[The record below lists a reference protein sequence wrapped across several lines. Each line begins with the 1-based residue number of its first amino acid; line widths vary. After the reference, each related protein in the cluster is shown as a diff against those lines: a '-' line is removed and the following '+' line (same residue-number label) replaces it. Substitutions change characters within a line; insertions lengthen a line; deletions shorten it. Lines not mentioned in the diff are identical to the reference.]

1 MPRALVVTYPW
12 LPLFSGGVKHV
23 ATLSRFLPAAG
34 WEPLIL
40 TRDWSEAPAPD
51 DADVGLITQPIDAT
65 PSLKHAATLPTVRAS
80 YAARDNRWLRGHA
93 RLSAERDAHAPLS
106 AHAIARRSLAATY
119 PLYGHYPDPHRGW
132 EVPAVQAGL
141 VAVRQYGVSAVLSV
155 CPTAT
160 AHIVGGEIARR
171 AGIPWVVLFTDL
183 AAFYAGPGDGRSWR
197 ERQLHLRL
205 ARHWLKGASRSACV
219 TPRMTEYV
227 RDTYGIEGDV
237 VVMPFDPDERKV
249 APHRQPGAPLRLV
262 HTGAI
267 RPDDDRPGLLF
278 DALDLY
284 IRASAAAKPSIVV
297 ELVGSG
303 CDEFLLAALSGRPCA
318 TIVHVTPMVAPAE
331 AVRLQ
336 RESDVLL
343 LFPPAPS
350 AARVRGGMQR
360 GLGSLFEYLNA
371 GRPIVAVGAD
381 AGDDLRRLLAET
393 RAGDVAD
400 DAGSLAAVLA
410 RYVEELSEAGS
421 IAFTPDE
428 AAIARYGAPE
438 QAKRLGALLD
448 AASAERFGSWQRA
461 RR

>member
-40 TRDWSEAPAPD
+40 TRDWGEAPSPD
-51 DADVGLITQPIDAT
+51 DAGLGLTSQPIDAT
-65 PSLKHAATLPTVRAS
+65 PSLKYAATLPTIRAS
-80 YAARDNRWLRGHA
+80 YVERDNRWLRWHA
-93 RLSAERDAHAPLS
+93 RVTAEHDAHAPLS
-106 AHAIARRSLAATY
+106 AHAIARRGLAATY

-132 EVPAVQAGL
+132 EESAVRAGML
-141 VAVRQYGVSAVLSV
+141 AVRQYGISAVLSV

-160 AHIVGGEIARR
+160 AHIVGGEIARQ
-171 AGIPWVVLFTDL
+171 AGIPWVVLFADL
-183 AAFYAGPGDGRSWR
+183 ATFYAGPGDGR
-197 ERQLHLRL
+197 
-205 ARHWLKGASRSACV
+205 
-219 TPRMTEYV
+219 PRMAEYV

-249 APHRQPGAPLRLV
+249 APHRQVGAPLRVV

-267 RPDDDRPGLLF
+267 RPDDDQPRLLF
-278 DALDLY
+278 DALDLCVAAY
-284 IRASAAAKPSIVV
+284 ARAATSIIV

-303 CDEFLLAALSGRPCA
+303 CDAELLAQLDGRPCA
-318 TIVHVTPMVAPAE
+318 SMVRVTPMVVPTE
-331 AVRLQ
+331 AVRMQ
-336 RESDVLL
+336 RDSDLL
-343 LFPPAPS
+343 LLLTRTVSTALE
-350 AARVRGGMQR
+350 GGGGQR

-371 GRPIVAVGAD
+371 SRPIVAVGGG
-381 AGDDLRRLLAET
+381 AGDDVRRLLAET

-400 DAGSLAAVLA
+400 DAEALAAMLT
-410 RYVEELSEAGS
+410 RYSEELIATGS
-421 IAFTPDE
+421 IVFAPDE

-438 QAKRLGALLD
+438 QARRLAALLD
-448 AASAERFGSWQRA
+448 GASAERFGSWQRA

>member
-40 TRDWSEAPAPD
+40 TRDWGEAPAAD
-51 DADVGLITQPIDAT
+51 DGDLGLTLQPIDAT

-80 YAARDNRWLRGHA
+80 YSARDNRWLRGHA
-93 RLSAERDAHAPLS
+93 RLAAERDAHASLS
-106 AHAIARRSLAATY
+106 AHGIARRGLAATY
-119 PLYGHYPDPHRGW
+119 ALYGHYPDPHRGW
-132 EVPAVQAGL
+132 DETAVRAGTL
-141 VAVRQYGVSAVLSV
+141 AVRQYGISAVLSV

-171 AGIPWVVLFTDL
+171 AGVPWVVLFTDL
-183 AAFYAGPGDGRSWR
+183 AAFYVGPGDGRSWR

-205 ARHWLKGASRSACV
+205 ARRWLKGASRSACV
-219 TPRMTEYV
+219 TPRMAEYV
-227 RDTYGIEGDV
+227 RDTYGIESDV

-249 APHRQPGAPLRLV
+249 APHRQAGAPLRLV

-278 DALDLY
+278 DALDMC
-284 IRASAAAKPSIVV
+284 IAARSVATESIVV
-297 ELVGSG
+297 EFVGSG
-303 CDEFLLAALSGRPCA
+303 CDAFLMATLNGRPCA
-318 TIVHVTPMVAPAE
+318 TMVHVTPMVAPAE

-343 LFPPAPS
+343 LFPPTPS
-350 AARVRGGMQR
+350 AARVGGGMQR

-381 AGDDLRRLLAET
+381 AGDDVRRLLAET

-400 DAGSLAAVLA
+400 DAGVLSAMLA
-410 RYVEELSEAGS
+410 RYVEEFSEAGS
-421 IAFTPDE
+421 IAHAPDE